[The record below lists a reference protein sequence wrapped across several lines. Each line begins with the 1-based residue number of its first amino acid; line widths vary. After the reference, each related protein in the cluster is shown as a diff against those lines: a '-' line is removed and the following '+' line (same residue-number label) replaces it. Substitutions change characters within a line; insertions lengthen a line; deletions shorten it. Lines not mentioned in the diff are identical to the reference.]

1 MAYLLKQILRISI
14 ILISLNTTANSEVIN
29 RIVAHVGN
37 KVITEYDIQN
47 LDPAKYNEILAI
59 KDENIRNKQIE
70 LYQEAAL
77 NYLIDQEIVIIAA
90 EKEGVKV
97 SDEEVE
103 MAINDIMRENKLTLK
118 TLEDA
123 LIKEG
128 TSLSKYK
135 YKLKNDI
142 INARVRNQILLP
154 KIIATEKDIRRMADL
169 KSDEYNL
176 KDKYKLSIIITTDKN
191 TMNKAIKEIKKTSFE
206 EAAKKYSI
214 DKSATN
220 NGYMG
225 ELEVDG
231 LSQEMLKNIKKTKIG
246 KISKPF
252 KSNNQWIIFRVDGF
266 ISKYNFDEE
275 TRKKLIDDVS
285 NELFQIVFNN
295 WLEQNKS
302 KIVVIRENN

>member
-103 MAINDIMRENKLTLK
+103 MAINEIMRENKLTLK

-191 TMNKAIKEIKKTSFE
+191 TMNKAIKEIKNTSFE

-295 WLEQNKS
+295 WLEQNKN

>member
-1 MAYLLKQILRISI
+1 M
-14 ILISLNTTANSEVIN
+14 ISLNTTANSEVIN

-103 MAINDIMRENKLTLK
+103 MAINEIMRENKLTLK

-295 WLEQNKS
+295 WLEQNKN

>member
-103 MAINDIMRENKLTLK
+103 MAINEIMRENKLTLK

>member
-103 MAINDIMRENKLTLK
+103 MAINEIMRENKLTLK

-295 WLEQNKS
+295 WLEQNKN

>member
-1 MAYLLKQILRISI
+1 M
-14 ILISLNTTANSEVIN
+14 ISLNTTANSEVIN

-103 MAINDIMRENKLTLK
+103 MAINEIMRENKLTLK

>member
-1 MAYLLKQILRISI
+1 M
-14 ILISLNTTANSEVIN
+14 ISLNTTANSEVIN

-59 KDENIRNKQIE
+59 KDENIRNKQME
-70 LYQEAAL
+70 FYQEAAL

-90 EKEGVKV
+90 EKEGIKV

-118 TLEDA
+118 TLEQA

-128 TSLSKYK
+128 TSLLKYR

-142 INARVRNQILLP
+142 LNARVRNQILLP

-176 KDKYKLSIIITTDKN
+176 KDKYKISIIITTDKN
-191 TMNKAIKEIKKTSFE
+191 TMNKAIKEIKKSSFE
-206 EAAKKYSI
+206 EAAQIYSI
-214 DKSATN
+214 DRSAIN

-231 LSQEMLKNIKKTKIG
+231 LSQEMLKIIKKTKIG
-246 KISKPF
+246 KISKPY

-266 ISKYNFDEE
+266 VSKYDFDEE

-285 NELFQIVFNN
+285 NELFQTVFNN

-302 KIVVIRENN
+302 NIVVIRENN

>member
-295 WLEQNKS
+295 WLEQNKN

>member
-1 MAYLLKQILRISI
+1 M
-14 ILISLNTTANSEVIN
+14 ISLNTTANSEVIN

-295 WLEQNKS
+295 WLEQNKN